1 MVAVGFRV
9 VIWVVD
15 LVALRL
21 AMGALTNRSNLCDF
35 LQVAGQ
41 KVSVM
46 SMRLMMIY
54 LYCLAVLLNSQHRT
68 LKT

>member
-1 MVAVGFRV
+1 MAVGSRV

-15 LVALRL
+15 FVALRL

-35 LQVAGQ
+35 LQVAGH

-46 SMRLMMIY
+46 LMRLMMIY
-54 LYCLAVLLNSQHRT
+54 LYLLALKHEAEEQH
-68 LKT
+68 

>member
-1 MVAVGFRV
+1 MVAVGSRV

-35 LQVAGQ
+35 LQVAGH

-46 SMRLMMIY
+46 LMRLMMIY
-54 LYCLAVLLNSQHRT
+54 LYFLALKHEAEEQH
-68 LKT
+68 

>member
-1 MVAVGFRV
+1 MVAVGSRV

-35 LQVAGQ
+35 LQVAGH
-41 KVSVM
+41 KVSVV
-46 SMRLMMIY
+46 SMGLMIIY
-54 LYCLAVLLNSQHRT
+54 LYFLALKHEAEEQH
-68 LKT
+68 

>member
-1 MVAVGFRV
+1 MVAVGSRV

-35 LQVAGQ
+35 LQVAGH

-46 SMRLMMIY
+46 SMRLVMIY
-54 LYCLAVLLNSQHRT
+54 SYCLAGLLNSQHRT